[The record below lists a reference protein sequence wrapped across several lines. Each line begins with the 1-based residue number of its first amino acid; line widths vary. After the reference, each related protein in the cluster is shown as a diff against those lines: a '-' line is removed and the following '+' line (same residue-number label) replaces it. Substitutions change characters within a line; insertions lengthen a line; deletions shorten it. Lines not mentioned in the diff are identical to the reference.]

1 MLIPLQQIL
10 NSVYSVF
17 TIISA
22 ADMGGRTRLLY
33 ISPEWRDVL
42 AVAEWRIALD
52 RYQVLFADSDAK
64 GDIHMELTVVVEY
77 LINLLERQGCNVTGL
92 PVDWK
97 ELRSG
102 VLFNMFKKA
111 EMECRSRLL
120 KDITSLG
127 AWADQ
132 SADIFHLQRLLE
144 DLRQSVPQSHGQIV
158 LRTLSDSQPW
168 C

>member
-1 MLIPLQQIL
+1 MFISLQQIL

-33 ISPEWRDVL
+33 ISPKWRDVL
-42 AVAEWRIALD
+42 AEAEWRISLD
-52 RYQVLFADSDAK
+52 RYQVLLADSDAK

-92 PVDWK
+92 PVNWK
-97 ELRSG
+97 ELRSR
-102 VLFNMFKKA
+102 VLFNMFGKA
-111 EMECRSRLL
+111 EKECQSQLL

-132 SADIFHLQRLLE
+132 STDIFHLQRLLE
-144 DLRQSVPQSHGQIV
+144 DLRQ
-158 LRTLSDSQPW
+158 
-168 C
+168 